1 MQDDYLIHVDWVD
14 LDNIIISS
22 SRQTMYDEFLYEV
35 KGEKM
40 LRIIKLEPNKVR
52 NYDKILVI
60 KNKIFYY
67 ISYQIKSKDYYIQL
81 VTGINSNGF
90 LPIYKEFDREEKL
103 KELLKSDK

>member
-22 SRQTMYDEFLYEV
+22 SRQTMYDQFLYEI

-67 ISYQIKSKDYYIQL
+67 ITYQVKSKDYYIRL
-81 VTGINSNGF
+81 ITSINSNGF

>member
-14 LDNIIISS
+14 LDNIIITSS
-22 SRQTMYDEFLYEV
+22 KQTLYDQFLYEI

-40 LRIIKLEPNKVR
+40 LRIIKLTTYKDI
-52 NYDKILVI
+52 NYDKIIVI

-67 ISYQIKSKDYYIQL
+67 ISYQIKSKDYYIRL
-81 VTGINSNGF
+81 ITGINSNGF

>member
-14 LDNIIISS
+14 LDNIIITS
-22 SRQTMYDEFLYEV
+22 SRQTIYDEFLYQI
-35 KGEKM
+35 KGEKK
-40 LRIIKLEPNKVR
+40 LRIIKLVPNKAR

-67 ISYQIKSKDYYIQL
+67 ISYQIKSKDYYIRL
-81 VTGINSNGF
+81 ITGINSDGF

>member
-35 KGEKM
+35 KGEKR

-67 ISYQIKSKDYYIQL
+67 ITYQVKSKDYYIRL
-81 VTGINSNGF
+81 ITGINSNGF